1 MFLSSS
7 LEQFKDVRRTL
18 QNWRDVII
26 NLFIIIDDCLTISKK
41 NEISMPSRLSN
52 GPIEGINSI
61 IEQVKINGKGY
72 TAFKRFRLRIIYVIN
87 KAFVFKG
94 N

>member
-1 MFLSSS
+1 
-7 LEQFKDVRRTL
+7 
-18 QNWRDVII
+18 
-26 NLFIIIDDCLTISKK
+26 
-41 NEISMPSRLSN
+41 MPSRLSN

-61 IEQVKINGKGY
+61 IEQVKTNGKGY

-87 KAFVFKG
+87 KTLVFKG